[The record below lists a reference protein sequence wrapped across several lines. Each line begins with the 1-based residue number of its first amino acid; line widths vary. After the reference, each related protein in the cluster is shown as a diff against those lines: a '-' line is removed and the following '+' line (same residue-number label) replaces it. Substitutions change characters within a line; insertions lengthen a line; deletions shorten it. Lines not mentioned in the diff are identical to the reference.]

1 MSRKHL
7 VRKCEKTTDE
17 GQHTVIRRCWT
28 KLLMQRKKVQN
39 RRKFWFLSKD
49 GYRMAEWLRIS
60 TATPTQSLALE
71 SKTISV
77 GNILG
82 RDQKLTQAETH
93 ARHFKQQSHCVVNI

>member
-1 MSRKHL
+1 MSILSFQDVVQIWLCKEK
-7 VRKCEKTTDE
+7 KCRIDS
-17 GQHTVIRRCWT
+17 
-28 KLLMQRKKVQN
+28 N
-39 RRKFWFLSKD
+39 FWLLSKD